1 MGRGPRKH
9 QKRVAAPSSWML
21 DKLSGVWAPKAGA
34 GPHKARECLPLIV
47 LLRNRLKFAL
57 TYTEAKQILM
67 QRQVLVDG
75 KARVAHTFP
84 TGVMDVVS
92 MPAMKLNYRI
102 LPTTKGRF
110 AIHQVS
116 DEEASYKL
124 CRVQQV
130 KVGAKSVPMLVAHDG
145 RTYRFPDPAIKTN
158 DTIRVEIATGKIL
171 DFLKFEVGSQAMTTK
186 GNNSGRVGVI
196 ESIEHHPGSFQIVHL
211 KDAAGNQFATRQEN
225 ITVIGT
231 ADKVWISLPKGNGI
245 KLTTVEDR
253 RQRLA

>member
-1 MGRGPRKH
+1 MGRGPKHH

-21 DKLSGVWAPKAGA
+21 DKLSGHWAPKAGA

-47 LLRNRLKFAL
+47 MLRNRLKFAL

-75 KARVAHTFP
+75 KVRIAHTFP

-110 AIHQVS
+110 AIHQIS
-116 DEEASYKL
+116 PEEAEYKL
-124 CRVQQV
+124 CRVQNV
-130 KVGAKSVPMLVAHDG
+130 KLGPKAVPQLTAHDG

-158 DTIRVEIATGKIL
+158 DTVRVEIATGKIL
-171 DFLKFEVGSQAMTTK
+171 DFLKFEVGAKAMTTR
-186 GNNSGRVGVI
+186 GNNAGRVGII
-196 ESIEHHPGSFQIVHL
+196 EHIEHHPGSFEIVHL
-211 KDAAGNQFATRQEN
+211 KDGAGTTFATRLEN

-231 ADKVWISLPKGNGI
+231 ADKVWISLPKGDGI
-245 KLTTVEDR
+245 KLSTVEDR